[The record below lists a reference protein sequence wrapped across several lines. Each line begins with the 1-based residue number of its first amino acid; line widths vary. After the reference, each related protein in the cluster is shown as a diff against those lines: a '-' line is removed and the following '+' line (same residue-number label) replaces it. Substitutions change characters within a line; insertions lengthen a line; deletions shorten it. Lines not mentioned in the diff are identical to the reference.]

1 MYRVLCARESLRE
14 KRMEEGERYEFVSCG
29 VKRQKTLTFQSKEEL
44 LVDFSKACD
53 LFFALSSGVL
63 VLLFF
68 FSSRVVRVVEEGSI
82 S

>member
-1 MYRVLCARESLRE
+1 MW
-14 KRMEEGERYEFVSCG
+14 GE
-29 VKRQKTLTFQSKEEL
+29 KTLTFQSKEEL

-68 FSSRVVRVVEEGSI
+68 SQRMFLSTKSATASALPNMGSVDQCDSLSDSSWTDKAN
-82 S
+82 